1 MYDRISRRSVQVL
14 VPALLGAILVGI
26 SYWLYSGLVTPPVP
40 PAVDGSAA
48 IYVDDPRI
56 VTQMEATFDPAADRQ
71 PGRSAFTITLTFI
84 APASPPP
91 QVTAVRWA
99 LVLYR
104 DARLVEGTAV
114 LPPTAT
120 IVDTAAADPP
130 LVAGRRQPVQVI
142 SGTAYLTFVG
152 GRSAAAVINGTLPV
166 DVFAAAGS
174 KLALSLPRYGR
185 VQLSP
190 LFEFPNQP
198 GAIDIGVP
206 GAWSRPDIFQVDVDA
221 GPNGAE
227 QRIDTA
233 SPSIDDPARL
243 RWQSDESVRA
253 LLQRTNLLQ
262 DADQQTRTFVL
273 GAVVGAGIAS
283 ILTALERLVSGL
295 SLRAGRE
302 PPAPG
307 DPADPPEPAD

>member
-1 MYDRISRRSVQVL
+1 MADRTSRRSVF

-26 SYWLYSGLVTPPVP
+26 SGWLYSGLVTLPVP

-56 VTQMEATFDPAADRQ
+56 DTQMEVTFDPPAADRQ
-71 PGRSAFTITLTFI
+71 PGRSPFAVTLTFT
-84 APASPPP
+84 APTLPPP

-104 DARLVEGTAV
+104 DAQLVEDTAV
-114 LPPTAT
+114 LPAAAT
-120 IVDTAAADPP
+120 IEDTAAADPP
-130 LVAGRRQPVQVI
+130 RADAGRREPVQVI
-142 SGTAYLTFVG
+142 SGTTDLTSD
-152 GRSAAAVINGTLPV
+152 GRSPATVISGELLV
-166 DVFAAAGS
+166 DVFAEAGS
-174 KLALSLPRYGR
+174 KLTLSLPRYGR
-185 VQLSP
+185 VRLSP
-190 LFEFPNQP
+190 LFKSPNQP
-198 GAIDIGVP
+198 GAIDIGIP

-221 GPNGAE
+221 GPNGAK

-233 SPSIDDPARL
+233 SPSLDDPARL

-253 LLQRTNLLQ
+253 LLQRTDLQQ
-262 DADQQTRTFVL
+262 DAVQQTETFVL

-283 ILTALERLVSGL
+283 ILTALERFMSGL
-295 SLRAGRE
+295 RLRAGRE